1 MNIIMDSTRKFG
13 ILWEKNSECNGF
25 IYGKI
30 QIIIGENIYPKIC
43 HMDILH

>member
-25 IYGKI
+25 IYGK
-30 QIIIGENIYPKIC
+30 KFR
-43 HMDILH
+43 